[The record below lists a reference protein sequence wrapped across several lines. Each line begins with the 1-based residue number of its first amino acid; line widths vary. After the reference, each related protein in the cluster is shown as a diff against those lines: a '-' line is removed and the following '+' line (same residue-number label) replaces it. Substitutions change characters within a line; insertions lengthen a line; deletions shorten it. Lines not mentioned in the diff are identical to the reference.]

1 MDDFGLHKTKK
12 RQYMSVIRVVH
23 NRENPFVQLNKD
35 ALWDENLSLKATGLW
50 ARCLS
55 RPDDWK
61 FSVKELAA
69 KSKEGRRAIYTAIDE
84 LIEHNYAIKLVHWE
98 KDIKGSFN
106 NGGVEYVFF
115 EFPAT
120 QEDKDKVLAEFKKSF
135 RHRGFG
141 NLHDGDHRNS
151 TLLKKEERL
160 KTHKKKRER
169 EGASPPPLP
178 APPPAPFFSHKRVK
192 MEESRFHE
200 LRNEFGHD
208 KVMEMLERLDEYAD
222 LNPRRFKQYACH
234 ATVIRKWIREDSQKP
249 KQKVNTKQI
258 NKIWAERLK
267 NKFST
272 RNDLYIGEEGITFSG
287 GVAQINIK
295 YEEFGFKE
303 QVINRLRKMG
313 IPIEGL

>member
-1 MDDFGLHKTKK
+1 
-12 RQYMSVIRVVH
+12 
-23 NRENPFVQLNKD
+23 
-35 ALWDENLSLKATGLW
+35 
-50 ARCLS
+50 
-55 RPDDWK
+55 
-61 FSVKELAA
+61 
-69 KSKEGRRAIYTAIDE
+69 
-84 LIEHNYAIKLVHWE
+84 
-98 KDIKGSFN
+98 
-106 NGGVEYVFF
+106 
-115 EFPAT
+115 
-120 QEDKDKVLAEFKKSF
+120 
-135 RHRGFG
+135 
-141 NLHDGDHRNS
+141 
-151 TLLKKEERL
+151 
-160 KTHKKKRER
+160 
-169 EGASPPPLP
+169 
-178 APPPAPFFSHKRVK
+178 